1 MLLDLT
7 RLPGSTAHVE
17 RTYAPE
23 AFAAEDDY
31 RVATPVALTF
41 DVVKADR
48 RFTLTGRVATSLDLV
63 CSRCAEP
70 TSWPVDLVFDLTYL
84 PQQTEAAAGEFE
96 VAEED
101 LGVAYYADETIDL
114 GQLMRE
120 QFYLTVPMK
129 PLCADDC
136 RGLCPTCGV
145 NRNTT
150 PCACTSSWTDPRL
163 EGLKDLFRTKD
174 DA

>member
-7 RLPGSTAHVE
+7 RLPGSTAHIE

-23 AFAAEDDY
+23 AFPADEDF
-31 RVATPVALTF
+31 RIASPVTLTF

-48 RFTLTGRVATSLDLV
+48 RYTLTGRVATTLQLE

-70 TSWPVDLVFDLTYL
+70 MGWPVDVVFDLTYL
-84 PQQTEAAAGEFE
+84 PQQGEAETGELE

-101 LGVAYYADETIDL
+101 LGVAYYTDETIDL
-114 GQLMRE
+114 GLLMRE
-120 QFYLTVPMK
+120 QFLLAVPMK
-129 PLCADDC
+129 ALCRDDC
-136 RGLCPTCGV
+136 QGLCPTCGA

-150 PCACTSSWTDPRL
+150 PCTCTSSWVDPRL
-163 EGLKDLFRTKD
+163 EGLKDLFRNKD

>member
-7 RLPGSTAHVE
+7 RLSGPSVHIE
-17 RTYAPE
+17 RTYAPD
-23 AFAAEDDY
+23 AFDPEEDF
-31 RVATPVALTF
+31 RVASPVSLTF

-48 RFTLTGRVATSLDLV
+48 RFTLTGRVAATLGLA

-70 TSWPVDLVFDLTYL
+70 MTLPVDLVFDLTYL
-84 PQQTEAAAGEFE
+84 PQPTEAEQGEFE

-101 LGVAYYADETIDL
+101 LGVAYYTDETIDL
-114 GQLMRE
+114 GHLMRE
-120 QFYLTVPMK
+120 QFYLAAPMK
-129 PLCADDC
+129 PLCTDQC
-136 RGLCPTCGV
+136 LGLCPTCGV

-150 PCACTSSWTDPRL
+150 PCTCSPSWVDPRL